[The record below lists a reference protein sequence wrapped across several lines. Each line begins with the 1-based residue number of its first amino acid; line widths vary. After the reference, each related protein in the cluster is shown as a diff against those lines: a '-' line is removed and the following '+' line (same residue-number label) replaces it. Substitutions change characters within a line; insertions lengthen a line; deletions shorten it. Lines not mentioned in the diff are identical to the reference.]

1 MKAYDEKER
10 TFREVRTI
18 STTFETRRDENG
30 DRHLS
35 GYFAVFDSNYE
46 IAPGMTES
54 VAPGAFSRT
63 LSGDV
68 RALTNHDTTLV
79 LGRTKAHT
87 LDLREDA
94 HGLFGDVLINPND
107 QDAVNTWERVQ
118 RGDVDQC
125 SFGFEIVDEE
135 TEFRDDGS
143 IHWTIKDVNLYEV
156 SVCTFPAYKETNVAA
171 RSAERDAMQAR
182 KLEAWKAQAREKL
195 KGVHEDG
202 TEGADA

>member
-1 MKAYDEKER
+1 MHSNDPER
-10 TFREVRTI
+10 IYREVRTVR
-18 STTFETRRDENG
+18 TEFHTREDGGE
-30 DRHLS
+30 RHLA
-35 GYFAVFDSNYE
+35 GYFAVFDSDYE

-54 VAPGAFSRT
+54 IAPGAFSRT
-63 LSGDV
+63 ISWDV

-87 LDLREDA
+87 LTLTEDA
-94 HGLFGDVLINPND
+94 HGLFADILINPND

-143 IHWTIKDVNLYEV
+143 VHWTIKDVNLFEV

-171 RSAERDAMQAR
+171 RSAERDAIKAR
-182 KLEAWKAQAREKL
+182 QLEAWKTKAKAKL
-195 KGVHEDG
+195 KGVVED
-202 TEGADA
+202 A

>member
-1 MKAYDEKER
+1 MHSNDPER
-10 TFREVRTI
+10 SYREVRTVR
-18 STTFETRRDENG
+18 TKFHTREDGGE
-30 DRHLS
+30 RHLA
-35 GYFAVFDSNYE
+35 GYFAVFGSDYE

-54 VAPGAFSRT
+54 IAPGAFSRT
-63 LSGDV
+63 MTGDV

-87 LDLREDA
+87 LELREDA
-94 HGLFGDVLINPND
+94 HGLYADVLINPND

-143 IHWTIKDVNLYEV
+143 VHWTIKDVNLFEV

-171 RSAERDAMQAR
+171 RAAERDAIKAR
-182 KLEAWKAQAREKL
+182 QLEAWKIKAKAKL
-195 KGVHEDG
+195 KGVVEN
-202 TEGADA
+202 A

>member
-1 MKAYDEKER
+1 MNNPNPRLER
-10 TFREVRTI
+10 REVRPVHTEFTVREEEDARI
-18 STTFETRRDENG
+18 IE
-30 DRHLS
+30 
-35 GYFAVFDSNYE
+35 GYFAVFNSIYE

-63 LSGDV
+63 LAGDV

-87 LDLREDA
+87 LTLTEDA
-94 HGLFGDVLINPND
+94 HGLFADILINPND

-143 IHWTIKDVNLYEV
+143 VHWTIKDVNLFEV

-171 RSAERDAMQAR
+171 RSAERDAIKAR
-182 KLEAWKAQAREKL
+182 QLEAWKIQAKARL
-195 KGVHEDG
+195 KGVVEN
-202 TEGADA
+202 A